1 LLVLDESHEDEGAR
15 PRAVPGP
22 VANSEASTAGLEVVT
37 PAVRQRSGWP
47 RRLVRGLVRFF
58 LLLAVP
64 AAALA
69 VGLHFYALTGRYVST
84 ENAYVKSRIIAVSP
98 EIEGRVVQVA
108 VQENQRLAAGTVLF
122 AIDDEPHRIAL
133 EIAET
138 RMAAVKNEIESL
150 KAEHREI
157 GAEIDQVG
165 ERVKYYRRR
174 LERERALSRRGVSPK
189 ARLDEAEYNLAA
201 AEHSIHVLRR
211 KIAKVLTGLGG
222 DPEQPAERNPSYL
235 RARAERDLAQLR
247 LGKTTVRAAAAGIVT
262 RIALEPGEWVVA
274 GKATF
279 GLIVDGETWIE
290 ANLKETQLTHLEE
303 GQTVKVGIDAY
314 PDHTWHARVASISP
328 ATGAEFSILPP
339 QNASGNW
346 VKVVQRLPL
355 RLKLEP
361 APGLP
366 PLRAGMTAQV
376 EIDTGRQ
383 RPLLVRAGEELAALE
398 REGLPIGF
406 LRHFLKPWLRPEA
419 TD

>member
-1 LLVLDESHEDEGAR
+1 VLDESHEDQGVR

-22 VANSEASTAGLEVVT
+22 SANQEAPAAGLEVVA
-37 PAVRQRSGWP
+37 PVEQRRPGWP
-47 RRLVRGLVRFF
+47 RRLLRSLIRLA
-58 LLLAVP
+58 LLFAVP

-98 EIEGRVVQVA
+98 EIAGRVERVA
-108 VQENQRLAAGTVLF
+108 AKENQRLAAGAVLF
-122 AIDDEPHRIAL
+122 TIAAEPHRIAL
-133 EIAET
+133 EIART

-150 KAEHREI
+150 KAEHRQI

-165 ERVKYYRRR
+165 ERVKYYRRL
-174 LERERALSRRGVSPK
+174 LERQSALSRRGVAPK

-201 AEHSIHVLRR
+201 AKQSIQVLRR
-211 KIAKVLTGLGG
+211 KMAKVLTGLGG
-222 DPEQPAERNPSYL
+222 DPRQPAERNPAYL
-235 RARAERDLAQLR
+235 KARAERDLAQLR
-247 LGKTTVRAAAAGIVT
+247 LDKTTVRAAAAGIVT
-262 RIALEPGEWVVA
+262 RIALEPGEWVQA
-274 GKATF
+274 GKAAF

-290 ANLKETQLTHLEE
+290 ANLKETQLTHLAE
-303 GQTVKVGIDAY
+303 GQRVAVGIDAY
-314 PDHTWHARVASISP
+314 PDHTWQARVASISP

-366 PLRAGMTAQV
+366 PLRAGMTARV

-398 REGLPIGF
+398 REGLPVGF
-406 LRHFLKPWLRPEA
+406 LRQFLKPWLRQ
-419 TD
+419 D